1 MVLKLPH
8 PTLGDLGVPGSPVR
22 FSEPT
27 EPRREVPLGLGAD
40 QDDVFTDYVRAR
52 GGGR

>member
-22 FSEPT
+22 FSEHT
-27 EPRREVPLGLGAD
+27 EPRREAPPGLGAD
-40 QDDVFTDYVRAR
+40 QDDVFAVYVRAGDDR
-52 GGGR
+52 